1 MNRIINDL
9 FKLKDQKY
17 CDFQTKLFPT
27 LNANM
32 IIGVRT
38 PELKRYAKKMLTD
51 NSYLTFLEDLPHNYF
66 DENQLHAFII
76 SEFKDYDKCILF
88 INNFL
93 PFIDNWATCDQL
105 LPKVF
110 KTNHDKLIKQVKL
123 WLKSREPYT
132 IRFGIGVLMRHFLDN
147 DFKIEYLE
155 LVCNIKSEEYYV
167 NMMRA
172 WYFAEALAKQ
182 YDSAIRYLES
192 GKMDIWTHNKTIQ
205 KAAESYRIP
214 GDRKEILKKMKKTA
228 G

>member
-51 NSYLTFLEDLPHNYF
+51 NTYLTFLEDLPHKYF

-88 INNFL
+88 VNNFL

-147 DFKIEYLE
+147 DFKVEYLE
-155 LVCNIKSEEYYV
+155 LVANIKSEEYYV

-172 WYFAEALAKQ
+172 WYFATALVKQ
-182 YDSAIRYLES
+182 YDASIVFLERH
-192 GKMDIWTHNKTIQ
+192 KLDTWTHNKAIQ
-205 KAAESYRIP
+205 KAIESFRIT
-214 GDRKEILKKMKKTA
+214 DNQKEYLKSLKDT
-228 G
+228 

>member
-38 PELKRYAKKMLTD
+38 PELKRYAKTMLTD

>member
-88 INNFL
+88 VNNFL

-172 WYFAEALAKQ
+172 WYFATALVKQ
-182 YDSAIRYLES
+182 YEASIVFLERH
-192 GKMDIWTHNKTIQ
+192 KLDTWTHNKAIQ
-205 KAAESYRIP
+205 KAIESFRIT
-214 GDRKEILKKMKKTA
+214 DNQKQYLKSLKDK
-228 G
+228 